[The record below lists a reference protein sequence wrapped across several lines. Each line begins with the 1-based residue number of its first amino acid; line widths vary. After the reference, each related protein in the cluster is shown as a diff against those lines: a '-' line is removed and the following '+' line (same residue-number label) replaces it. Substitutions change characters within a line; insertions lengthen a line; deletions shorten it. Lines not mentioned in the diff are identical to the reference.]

1 MSLLLITIISV
12 ILISIGIVVYFVM
25 SKDPIYEGLQ
35 EQIAT
40 TKSDYDS
47 IPVINLT
54 KVPQTFSTWVQ
65 LEKPGTYKGSRTILG
80 NNTSKTA
87 TSDRT
92 LWLNLLGW
100 GTPSIFIKGIGTFVS
115 DFYLVPNEKWYNI
128 VWVNDIEN
136 MKLSLYINGEN
147 VQEWKHNVKTIT
159 PDIPTN
165 IKIGFDTSDNYL
177 DTGAITKVSI
187 YRNVLSDKEIMKN
200 FTDGLLS
207 VTPAQSGPFKKYVAP
222 TECSSYT
229 KTDKNISKECISAIR
244 KSVGCTQPVSEDY
257 LTNSANETLESII
270 NDSVAIAN
278 WRGYKDDDE
287 LIWRTKSCYG
297 DDKTKWPQRIRFSPT
312 MKIGD
317 LISKLN
323 INP

>member
-40 TKSDYDS
+40 TKSDYDL

-54 KVPQTFSTWVQ
+54 KVPQTFSTWVK
-65 LEKPGTYKGSRTILG
+65 LEKPGTWKGSRTILG
-80 NNTSKTA
+80 NKTD
-87 TSDRT
+87 TTDRT

-100 GTPSIFIKGIGTFVS
+100 GTPSVYIKGIGTFVS
-115 DFYLVPNEKWYNI
+115 DFKLVPNEKWYNI

-136 MKLSLYINGEN
+136 MKLSLYINGQN
-147 VQEWKHNVKTIT
+147 VQEWKHNIKTIT

-165 IKIGFDTSDNYL
+165 IRIGFDTPDNYL

-187 YRNVLSDKEIMKN
+187 YRNVLSGEEIMKN

-207 VTPAQSGPFKKYVAP
+207 VTPAQPGPFKKYVAP

-229 KTDKNISKECISAIR
+229 KTSKNISKECISAIR
-244 KSVGCTQPVSEDY
+244 KSVGCTQPVSNDSF
-257 LTNSANETLESII
+257 TNYADDDTLEYII
-270 NDSVAIAN
+270 NDSFALAN
-278 WRGYKDDDE
+278 WRGYEDAS
-287 LIWRTKSCYG
+287 LVWRTKSCYG
-297 DDKTKWPQRIRFSPT
+297 DDKTKWPQRIRFSP
-312 MKIGD
+312 KLNIEYF
-317 LISKLN
+317 ISKLN